1 MDAIEPKITANKL
14 KKLTKARIDAE
25 CARRNKKPEIVI
37 FELLFEQPAVMWAAY
52 DWDDVRLISQKAIAL
67 MLPAH
72 SYLDTYKTMLR
83 ILMLYESVLSNYLTP
98 VEPVKRLAVFIN
110 ETASALIDDVRVREA
125 MLDANDWPR
134 QDAAYVRGKV
144 IALITTPS
152 CRKMLLNAPERYFFA
167 ELNCCGEL
175 PAQAASAAKTA

>member
-14 KKLTKARIDAE
+14 KKLTKARIEAE
-25 CARRNKKPEIVI
+25 CERRHKKPEVVI

-52 DWDDVRLISQKAIAL
+52 DWDDVRLISQKAMAL

-72 SYLDTYKTMLR
+72 TYLETYKAMLR

-98 VEPVKRLAVFIN
+98 VDPLKRLAVFIN
-110 ETASALIDDVRVREA
+110 ETASAILDDARVKEA
-125 MLDANDWPR
+125 LLDANEWPR
-134 QDAAYVRGKV
+134 QDDAYVRGKV

-152 CRKMLLNAPERYFFA
+152 CRKMLLNSAERYFFA

-175 PAQAASAAKTA
+175 PAQVAAKAA